1 MGKSNKDYIQT
12 SFFEGEDVPLSILNL
27 RERKNKRKKGLG
39 EIEKERRCNKTSEF
53 DISLQISFEEL
64 IEKLYEEKRGEDC

>member
-1 MGKSNKDYIQT
+1 MEKSNKDYIQT

-39 EIEKERRCNKTSEF
+39 EIEKEGRCNKTSEF

>member
-39 EIEKERRCNKTSEF
+39 EIEKEGCCNKTSEF